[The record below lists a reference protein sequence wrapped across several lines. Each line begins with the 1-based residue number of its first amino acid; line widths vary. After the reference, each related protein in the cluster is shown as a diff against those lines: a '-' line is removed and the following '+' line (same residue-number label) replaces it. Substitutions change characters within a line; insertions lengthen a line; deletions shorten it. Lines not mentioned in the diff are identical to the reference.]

1 MQPLNS
7 NLIMML
13 AASQEAQQY
22 FREASQGHFQ
32 DKNYHDLCYDH
43 CSNQFLTQTFNYKH
57 EYEPNGQ
64 IQPISRIT
72 ENTLKDYEQ
81 FLGQPMDISNMG
93 EWYKFALHEEQIL
106 ERELALKQEPELEL

>member
-1 MQPLNS
+1 MQPLNGD
-7 NLIMML
+7 LILML

-22 FREASQGHFQ
+22 FQEASKGHFQ

-43 CSNQFLTQTFNYKH
+43 SSDQFLTQTFHYKH

-64 IQPISRIT
+64 LQPICRIT
-72 ENTLKDYEQ
+72 ESTLKDYEQ
-81 FLGQPMDISNMG
+81 FLGQPMEISNMG

-106 ERELALKQEPELEL
+106 ERELTLDQEPELER